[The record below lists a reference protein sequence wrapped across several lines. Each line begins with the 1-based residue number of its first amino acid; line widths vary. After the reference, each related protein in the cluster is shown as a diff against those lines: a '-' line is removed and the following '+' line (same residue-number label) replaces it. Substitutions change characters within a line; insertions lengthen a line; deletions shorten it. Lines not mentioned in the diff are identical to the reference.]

1 MINMKQKT
9 NYLPLGAL
17 AAMLLFS
24 CSSGTQNE
32 QAATTE
38 PVQKEMVQ
46 VVELN
51 PQTVARKIEYPAT
64 LEAYEEVHLAPAS
77 PGRIERI
84 HAEIGDRVTK
94 GSILVEMDRT
104 QLRQAEIQLKNLET
118 DFRRLDTLAKYGSI
132 AKQQYDQLQTQLEV
146 AQSNVEFLTDNVRLY
161 APFTGLVSGRYYESG
176 EMYSGAPNTPAGKA
190 AVLSLVQIDR
200 LKVMV
205 SVSEGYFPSIK
216 RGMETDITIDIIPG
230 KTFKGKVDRIHP
242 TIDASNRTFNVEV
255 LIDNRENLLRP
266 GMFARISLDL
276 DEVEALLVPSM
287 AVLKMQGSNNRYLFV
302 EENGVARRIS
312 VTIGNRYDDLIEVY
326 SEQLDTGDRVVVT
339 GQGRLLDGVPVEVVK
354 Q

>member
-1 MINMKQKT
+1 
-9 NYLPLGAL
+9 
-17 AAMLLFS
+17 MLLVS
-24 CSSGTQNE
+24 CSSGNQNE

-38 PVQKEMVQ
+38 SERKEIVE
-46 VVELN
+46 VVELK
-51 PQTVARKIEYPAT
+51 PQTVARTVEYPAT

-77 PGRIERI
+77 PGRIEKI
-84 HAEIGDRVTK
+84 HAEIGDRVSK

-104 QLRQAEIQLKNLET
+104 QLRQAEIQLKNLEA

-132 AKQQYDQLQTQLEV
+132 AKQQYDQLQTQMEV
-146 AQSNVEFLTDNVRLY
+146 AKSNVEFLTDNVRLY

-216 RGMETDITIDIIPG
+216 RGMETAVKIDVLPG
-230 KTFKGKVDRIHP
+230 RTFTGKVERIHP
-242 TIDASNRTFNVEV
+242 TIDPSNRTFNAEV
-255 LIDNRENLLRP
+255 IINNSENLLRP
-266 GMFARISLDL
+266 GMFARIAIDI
-276 DEVEALLVPSM
+276 DEVEAVLVPSM
-287 AVLKMQGSNNRYLFV
+287 AVLKMQGSNNRYLFI
-302 EENGVARRIS
+302 EENGVARRIG

-326 SEQLDTGDRVVVT
+326 SEQLDTGDRVIIT
-339 GQGRLLDGVPVEVVK
+339 GQGRLMDGVPIDVVN

>member
-1 MINMKQKT
+1 MKQKT
-9 NYLPLGAL
+9 NYLPLVAL
-17 AAMLLFS
+17 ATMLLVS
-24 CSSGTQNE
+24 CSSGNQNE

-38 PVQKEMVQ
+38 SERKEIVE
-46 VVELN
+46 VVELK
-51 PQTVARKIEYPAT
+51 PQTVARTVEYPAT

-77 PGRIERI
+77 PGRIEKI
-84 HAEIGDRVTK
+84 HAEIGDRVSK

-104 QLRQAEIQLKNLET
+104 QLRQAEIQLKNLEA

-132 AKQQYDQLQTQLEV
+132 AKQQYDQLQTQMEV
-146 AQSNVEFLTDNVRLY
+146 AKSNVEFLTDNVRLY

-216 RGMETDITIDIIPG
+216 RGMETAVKIDVLPG
-230 KTFKGKVDRIHP
+230 RTFTGKVERIHP
-242 TIDASNRTFNVEV
+242 TIDPSNRTFNAEV
-255 LIDNRENLLRP
+255 IINNSENLLRP
-266 GMFARISLDL
+266 GMFARIAIDI
-276 DEVEALLVPSM
+276 DEVEAVLVPSM
-287 AVLKMQGSNNRYLFV
+287 AVLKMQGSNNRYLFI
-302 EENGVARRIS
+302 EENGVARRIG

-326 SEQLDTGDRVVVT
+326 SEQLDTGDRVIIT
-339 GQGRLLDGVPVEVVK
+339 GQGRLMDGVPIDVVN